1 MLQIIFVS
9 FHNSSKKCNKD
20 EWVDL
25 FNSFMTGSVM
35 KEFNSNIIKDK
46 VNTWLEKIMK
56 DLRKLNICIFGNLH
70 GVSKDLIKRFYSQF
84 LNILRTKWNILKML
98 ASSQ

>member
-1 MLQIIFVS
+1 
-9 FHNSSKKCNKD
+9 
-20 EWVDL
+20 
-25 FNSFMTGSVM
+25 
-35 KEFNSNIIKDK
+35 
-46 VNTWLEKIMK
+46 MK